1 MQIRR
6 EHLIMGVKAALG
18 AAAAIGL
25 AMLLGLEYAS
35 TAGIICILSLMG
47 TKRETLRIAAGRLTA
62 LLLGTGIAAA
72 SYHLLGFS
80 LVLIRFSR
88 KRILLRLDALARKDA
103 KALRLR
109 NPQRYALIRR
119 NLFSEPLT
127 CNSAPCSVAFRSL

>member
-1 MQIRR
+1 MEEMKCTYDVFAFSPR
-6 EHLIMGVKAALG
+6 
-18 AAAAIGL
+18 
-25 AMLLGLEYAS
+25 
-35 TAGIICILSLMG
+35 
-47 TKRETLRIAAGRLTA
+47 A
-62 LLLGTGIAAA
+62 LLLRRIFNLLAHPLTFSVPAAILVAFSSNPSQIVAAA
-72 SYHLLGFS
+72 FLQGFS

>member
-1 MQIRR
+1 MEEMKCTYDVFAFSPR
-6 EHLIMGVKAALG
+6 
-18 AAAAIGL
+18 
-25 AMLLGLEYAS
+25 
-35 TAGIICILSLMG
+35 
-47 TKRETLRIAAGRLTA
+47 A
-62 LLLGTGIAAA
+62 LLLRRIFNLLAHPLTFSVPAAILVAASFSSNPSQIVAAA
-72 SYHLLGFS
+72 FLLGFS

-127 CNSAPCSVAFRSL
+127 CNNAPCSVAFRSL